1 MHVPITND
9 ELDELIKL
17 SANGFDPR
25 VIPLTHASSE
35 HGSFAIE
42 SESSGADWALAQ
54 LAIRRGLTSSTVRVG
69 GPIQHTGAR
78 ETGGGNPQDHLAG
91 YERCEGCGGTEF
103 MCANSSE
110 HDADNDGENSA
121 DGYSFAD
128 YGARLDHHKIQE
140 LIMASGLVTEYGGAQ
155 LAAWLDMQAY
165 VLREPN
171 EEI

>member
-1 MHVPITND
+1 MHVPITKD
-9 ELDELIKL
+9 ELDYLIQA
-17 SANGFDPR
+17 SSNGFDPR

-42 SESSGADWALAQ
+42 SDAIGADWALAQ
-54 LAIRRGLTSSTVRVG
+54 LALRRGESGSTVRVG
-69 GPIQHTGAR
+69 GPIVHTGAR
-78 ETGGGNPQDHLAG
+78 EIGGGNPQDHLAG
-91 YERCEGCGGTEF
+91 YERCEGCGGSEF
-103 MCANSSE
+103 MCANASE
-110 HDADNDGENSA
+110 HDTDNDGENSA

-128 YGARLDHHKIQE
+128 YGARLDHRKIQD
-140 LIMASGLVTEYGGAQ
+140 LIMASGLVTEYGAAQ